1 MQPWLG
7 LQGRG
12 LDAGELERSLTL
24 RDGDLFEINCVDD
37 RGRPQGRGL
46 LVCTSRC
53 RRDVRGTLV
62 RALGCAYSD
71 EYYAWW
77 AGSTFGPCGD
87 PLAKEILVHFCP
99 ARGLARCCND
109 HPGAEAIH
117 VTSFR
122 AVEVEEL
129 AEMDW
134 VTPEQ
139 RVALQ
144 EVLLQVREPPR
155 VPAEAGAAGAGGG
168 PGGQAPADGGG
179 RAPPGL
185 PRGLEGI
192 AEALGLPVAFPP
204 PAPLGAAAPGALTA
218 PAAHPF
224 QAGPP
229 VMPPRLDG
237 QLARPPRADQ
247 GVAVVEEALSL
258 GARVARLA
266 AEVAEMQA
274 RRSKDR
280 GVRTPGLPAASS
292 HEDPGVAQPA
302 ARSRIMELAQHQPGT
317 LAPLGLLR
325 MGMYLPG
332 RARFGLGETSAQVP
346 LDPVVQLYLTTVLF
360 PARGESAFGMRTS
373 RELRTLGLVMDL
385 LLEGQLASA
394 LDVLIQRIKALELAA
409 EQGTWQQARWLEL
422 LPPSDVATWSREELR
437 EAVRE
442 QDMEIRLGLAGGRRE
457 RGRPH
462 SPEHWRRQ
470 RDGERGRRDDPPPD
484 RRRDNRRR
492 DFPRR
497 GGAGR
502 GRGRRERSPDGGNQ
516 EQGEKDRRKL

>member
-99 ARGLARCCND
+99 ARGLARCCNN

-117 VTSFR
+117 VTSFH

-168 PGGQAPADGGG
+168 PGGQAPRTA
-179 RAPPGL
+179 AC
-185 PRGLEGI
+185 
-192 AEALGLPVAFPP
+192 ALP
-204 PAPLGAAAPGALTA
+204 PAFLGVWRASR
-218 PAAHPF
+218 
-224 QAGPP
+224 
-229 VMPPRLDG
+229 RLS
-237 QLARPPRADQ
+237 AFRWR
-247 GVAVVEEALSL
+247 SL
-258 GARVARLA
+258 
-266 AEVAEMQA
+266 
-274 RRSKDR
+274 
-280 GVRTPGLPAASS
+280 
-292 HEDPGVAQPA
+292 
-302 ARSRIMELAQHQPGT
+302 
-317 LAPLGLLR
+317 LLR
-325 MGMYLPG
+325 PSEQ
-332 RARFGLGETSAQVP
+332 R
-346 LDPVVQLYLTTVLF
+346 
-360 PARGESAFGMRTS
+360 
-373 RELRTLGLVMDL
+373 
-385 LLEGQLASA
+385 LLELYQHPQLTCSRPAS
-394 LDVLIQRIKALELAA
+394 R
-409 EQGTWQQARWLEL
+409 
-422 LPPSDVATWSREELR
+422 
-437 EAVRE
+437 
-442 QDMEIRLGLAGGRRE
+442 
-457 RGRPH
+457 
-462 SPEHWRRQ
+462 
-470 RDGERGRRDDPPPD
+470 
-484 RRRDNRRR
+484 
-492 DFPRR
+492 
-497 GGAGR
+497 
-502 GRGRRERSPDGGNQ
+502 
-516 EQGEKDRRKL
+516 